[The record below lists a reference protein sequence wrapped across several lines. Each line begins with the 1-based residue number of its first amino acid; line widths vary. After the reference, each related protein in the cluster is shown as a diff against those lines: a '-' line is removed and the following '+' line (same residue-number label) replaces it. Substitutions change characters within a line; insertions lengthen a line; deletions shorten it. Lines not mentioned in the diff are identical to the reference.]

1 MHIKESA
8 YKSVVMPVLEYDA
21 NTLSL
26 EYDANT
32 LSVTEWKHI
41 KCGQHDPT
49 SEMAFIRTAKTRYQ
63 TGFVITELCRNLENK
78 PFP

>member
-8 YKSVVMPVLEYDA
+8 YKSVVMPV
-21 NTLSL
+21 L